1 MHFDK
6 RYLLLVL
13 LALLVS
19 MPSFGQRFTK
29 KEQALRE
36 ARAINYFYGHSFTLS
51 TGLVHSWMAKD
62 SFNENIFGRT
72 GAYQNTRNSFDF
84 DFAWDY
90 CKSKQHGFKIDL
102 AYAQFGG
109 EKLFY
114 YDGGLGYG
122 PQLRDDLTET
132 IHLNEVMLSGRY
144 RYFIPLTYM
153 SRLSLDAGIYFSRIT
168 GSYEEGKNWDMG
180 ALVGLGYDWKH
191 VSCGIDYLPGVYS
204 NVIKSSST
212 RVGALMFKV
221 GWRFSK

>member
-6 RYLLLVL
+6 RYILLVL
-13 LALLVS
+13 LTLLVS

-62 SFNENIFGRT
+62 SFDESIFGRT

-90 CKSKQHGFKIDL
+90 CKSKYHGFKIDL
-102 AYAQFGG
+102 AYAEFGG

-144 RYFIPLTYM
+144 RYFIPLTYK
-153 SRLSLDAGIYFSRIT
+153 SRLSLDAGIYFSRIV
-168 GSYEEGKNWDMG
+168 GSYDDAKNWDMG
-180 ALVGLGYDWKH
+180 AVVGVGYDWKH
-191 VSCGIDYLPGVYS
+191 VSCGIDYMPGVFS
-204 NVIKSSST
+204 NVIEKSST

-221 GWRFSK
+221 GWRLSK